1 MVERWW
7 QRWLWVRRAKAGLV
21 YVMVRV
27 SGVQFVKLLKLW
39 VVPELL
45 YVLQE

>member
-1 MVERWW
+1 M
-7 QRWLWVRRAKAGLV
+7 WVRRAKARLV

-27 SGVQFVKLLKLW
+27 NGVQLVKLLELW